1 MSHILFDALASGS
14 LSWVLRE
21 KGLDKKERVF
31 SFWDTFSIGQI
42 YELHEKK
49 GRESRFQWMKKC
61 LSDENGELSEFEQ
74 QFAKTIQ
81 QINTLPD
88 GAHIT
93 IWTSD
98 NAHEQTGLRFVVYLL
113 KDKNI
118 DITMINT
125 AQAYED
131 LFQVKKVKYTPLN
144 TGEILPEKLQSIFE
158 QGHGKYLTD
167 HDREALEKEWLTLSA
182 NQETLRIWR
191 NGRIH
196 SVPDDYYD
204 EFIISKAK
212 KLHSKQKTKD
222 FMKYARLI
230 GEVLGYLDQYVGD
243 VFLEYRLR
251 KLIEKGVFVKEVSLE
266 AMRYYS
272 IKLV

>member
-1 MSHILFDALASGS
+1 MIHILFDPSASGS
-14 LSWVLRE
+14 LNWVLRE
-21 KGLDKKERVF
+21 LELDKKEKIL
-31 SFWDTFSIGQI
+31 SFWDMFSIGPI
-42 YELHEKK
+42 YELHEEK
-49 GRESRFQWMKKC
+49 GRESRFEWMKKS
-61 LSDENGELSEFEQ
+61 LTDENGELYEYEQ
-74 QFAKTIQ
+74 RFAKTIR
-81 QINTLPD
+81 QINTLPN

-98 NAHEQTGLRFVVYLL
+98 NAHEQTGLRFAVYLL

-125 AQAYED
+125 TKAYED
-131 LFQVKKVKYTPLN
+131 LFQVKKVKYTPLH
-144 TGEILPEKLQSIFE
+144 TGEILHEKLQLIFE
-158 QGHGKYLTD
+158 QGNGKYLTD

-182 NQETLRIWR
+182 DHETLRIWR
-191 NGRIH
+191 NERIH

-212 KLHSKQKTKD
+212 KLHRKQKKKD
-222 FMKYARLI
+222 FMKSARLI
-230 GEVLGYLDQYVGD
+230 GEVLGHLDQYVGD

-251 KLIEKGVFVKEVSLE
+251 KLIEKGVFVKEGSLE